1 MKKHSLILMVLLFG
15 VTTLFA
21 QRTITG
27 KVSGDKE
34 EGLIGATVLAKGTTT
49 GATADNDGNF
59 SLELPEGATILT
71 FSYTGYV
78 TQEVEIGASNIVNIM
93 LETSSGI
100 LDEVVVVAY
109 GTQSTRF
116 KVQSTA
122 QVGTEKLQNRPAIGP
137 QELLQGQAA
146 GVQMVSNS
154 GVLGSNATVRIR
166 GAASINAGG
175 DPLYV
180 VDGVPLNDGSS
191 AALSGGQGGATLN
204 PLSDINPNDIES
216 LTVLK
221 DAGAAAIYGSRGSNG
236 VILITTKKGK
246 VGVNRVNADY
256 YTGWSEPTFLLEMM
270 NADEFRNFEKVYN
283 NRTFPNTG
291 FDWPGA
297 VLQTGRINSYSLNFT
312 GGNETTQYYLG
323 GSFLQQSNYAIG
335 NDLDRLNGRLNF
347 QHRFSKRLRF
357 GANIGVSRAVNNRI
371 GQENNTAAPLTS
383 AYLQLPTVVPRDS
396 NGNYVN
402 TGFIQNV
409 LAREELGINDLIT
422 ERNTSN
428 AYLTFDIIEGL
439 VLRTDFGIDNI
450 SSIQTERVPD
460 ILSPGGTASNDIR
473 RDNKWLT
480 TNTLNYEKEFGIH
493 AISGLAGFSY
503 ETARFDQTIVSGSNF
518 AADALRNTASAATPT
533 TTNAN
538 RTEWALISQFAR
550 VNYRLNNR
558 YILEG
563 TVRRDGSSRF
573 GADNRWSVF
582 GGVSGGW
589 LVSEEAFLKNV
600 SFINLLKLTA
610 SYGTTGNER
619 IGNFNSLGL
628 FGSGIAFDYAGLP
641 GVGPTQPAN
650 PDLRWEQT
658 ATLDVG
664 ISLAILNSRVAIDV
678 NYFIK
683 NTTDLLLDFQLA
695 DPNGFATLR
704 QNAGE
709 MQNRGVD
716 LNIQTTNIRTQSGFE
731 WTTNLN
737 VGFLTNEVTSLPS
750 GSLDA
755 QGNRFVGGTNQRSI
769 VGHSVNTF
777 YLPRYVG
784 INASNGDAEWLDAA
798 GNIIKTP
805 SNAARVIVGDA
816 IPDFTGGFSNNFT
829 YKGIDLGILFNFTY
843 GNEVFLGDLN
853 FTENP
858 VGGFNKSKK
867 VLNYWTESNREDAFV
882 PAIASATKTVFAQ
895 NSTLQLLD
903 GSFLRLRN
911 VTLGYTLKGS
921 QLSTK
926 VFQSARVYVMGQ
938 NLWTLRA
945 DGWEGRGQDPEVGYL
960 SSNIFQG
967 QSFFTAPQAKTITVG
982 INATF

>member
-1 MKKHSLILMVLLFG
+1 MKKRSLILTLLLFG
-15 VTTLFA
+15 VITLFA

-27 KVSGDKE
+27 NVSSADD
-34 EGLIGATVLAKGTTT
+34 GAPLVGANLLVKGTST
-49 GATADNDGNF
+49 GAAADVDGNF
-59 SLELPEGATILT
+59 SLMVPEGATTLVV
-71 FSYTGYV
+71 SYTGFI
-78 TQEVEIGASNIVNIM
+78 TQEIVLGIENNINIILRAGAA
-93 LETSSGI
+93 
-100 LDEVVVVAY
+100 LDEVVVVGY

-116 KVQSTA
+116 KVQSVA
-122 QVGTEKLQNRPAIGP
+122 KVGTEKLQNRPVIGP

-146 GVQMVSNS
+146 GVQMVGNS

-180 VDGVPLNDGSS
+180 VDGVPLNDGASS
-191 AALSGGQGGATLN
+191 ALSTGQGGATLN

-246 VGVNRVNADY
+246 AGVNKVNADFY
-256 YTGWSEPTFLLEMM
+256 SGWSEPTFLLDMM
-270 NADEFRNFEKVYN
+270 NASEFRTFEKAYN
-283 NRTFPNTG
+283 NRTFPETG
-291 FDWPGA
+291 FDWPNA
-297 VLQTGRINSYSLNFT
+297 VLQTGRINSYSMNFT
-312 GGNETTQYYLG
+312 GGNEFTQYYLG
-323 GSFLQQSNYAIG
+323 GSFLRQSNYAIG
-335 NDLDRLNGRLNF
+335 NDLDRLNGRFNF
-347 QHRFSKRLRF
+347 QHAFSKKFRF

-383 AYLQLPTVVPRDS
+383 AYLQLPTVEPRDA

-422 ERNTSN
+422 NRNTSN
-428 AYLTFDIIEGL
+428 VFLTYDLLEGL
-439 VLRTDFGIDNI
+439 SIRTDWGIDNVTT
-450 SSIQTERVPD
+450 TETQRVPD
-460 ILSPGGTASNDIR
+460 VVSPGGSGTNDIR
-473 RDNKWLT
+473 NDNKWLT
-480 TNTLNYEKEFGIH
+480 TSTLNYDKQFGIH
-493 AISGLAGFSY
+493 AINAVAGFSY
-503 ETARFDQTIVSGSNF
+503 ETARFEQTVVSGSNF
-518 AADALRNTASAATPT
+518 AADALRNVQSAA
-533 TTNAN
+533 
-538 RTEWALISQFAR
+538 
-550 VNYRLNNR
+550 NYRLKDR

-563 TVRRDGSSRF
+563 AVRRDGSSRF
-573 GADNRWSVF
+573 GADNRF
-582 GGVSGGW
+582 GIFWAVSGGW
-589 LVSEEAFLKNV
+589 ILSEEAFLKNV
-600 SFINLLKLTA
+600 SFINTLKLTA
-610 SYGTTGNER
+610 SYGTTGNDR

-641 GVGPTQPAN
+641 GVGPNQPAN
-650 PDLRWEQT
+650 PNLKWEET
-658 ATLDVG
+658 AQFDVG
-664 ISLAILNSRVAIDV
+664 LSVELFNRRLAIDV

-683 NTTDLLLDFQLA
+683 NTSDLLLDFQLA

-716 LNIQTTNIRTQSGFE
+716 LNIQTTNVRTRSGFE

-755 QGNRFVGGTNQRSI
+755 QGNRFVGGTNQRSV
-769 VGHSVNTF
+769 VGYSVNTF

-784 INASNGDAEWLDAA
+784 INAANGDAEWLDAA
-798 GNIIKTP
+798 GATIKAP
-805 SNAARVIVGDA
+805 SNAARLIVGDA
-816 IPDFTGGFSNNFT
+816 IPDFTGGFTNNFT
-829 YKGIDLGILFNFTY
+829 YKGLDLGVFFNFTY
-843 GNEVFLGDLN
+843 GNDVFLGELN

-858 VGGFNKSKK
+858 IGGFNKARKL
-867 VLNYWTESNREDAFV
+867 LNYWTESNKEGAFA
-882 PAIASATKTVFAQ
+882 PAVTSATKNVFAQ

-921 QLSTK
+921 QVSTK

-945 DGWEGRGQDPEVGYL
+945 EGWEGRGQDPEVGYL
-960 SSNIFQG
+960 SSKTFQG
-967 QSFFTAPQAKTITVG
+967 QSFFTAPQARTITVG